1 MLCAVSDTVLCHIP
15 LCKIMSLSPTQM
27 HCYLQHE
34 LRFKGFF
41 LEAKYL
47 SYSNG
52 TPENGAAY
60 PDMNR
65 KFTEGS
71 SYAMN

>member
-1 MLCAVSDTVLCHIP
+1 
-15 LCKIMSLSPTQM
+15 MSLSSTQLL
-27 HCYLQHE
+27 CYLQRE
-34 LRFKGFF
+34 LCFKGFF

-52 TPENGAAY
+52 TPENGDAY
-60 PDMNR
+60 ADMNR

-71 SYAMN
+71 SYAMNCEA